1 LPVYST
7 DKTTLAGILRAKLL
21 IGYSPQEKLKVR
33 DFPLR
38 PLPLVNENLEPF
50 QLMAYFK
57 QGKGHMVAVERDGQ
71 ILGILT
77 LEDLLQEVLGEVTA
91 LSIHN

>member
-1 LPVYST
+1 M
-7 DKTTLAGILRAKLL
+7 L

-50 QLMAYFK
+50 QLLAYFK
-57 QGKGHMVAVERDGQ
+57 QEKGHMVAVERDGQ
-71 ILGILT
+71 LIGILT
-77 LEDLLQEVLGEVTA
+77 LEDLLQELLGEVA
-91 LSIHN
+91 FLYIHE